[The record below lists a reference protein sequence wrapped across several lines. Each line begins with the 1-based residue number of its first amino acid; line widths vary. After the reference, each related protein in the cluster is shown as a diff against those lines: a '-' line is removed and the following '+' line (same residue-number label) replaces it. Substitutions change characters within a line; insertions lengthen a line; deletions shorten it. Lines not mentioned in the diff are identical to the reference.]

1 MFDTVIAIDPGASGG
16 IVVYRD
22 KRVTCHRMPG
32 KNESGQMDIDA
43 LLEFLKHLKS
53 ISQNPLCFIE
63 RVMMW
68 RGEGDEGGK
77 KFGITKMLANQ
88 EQLKTGLAMVGI
100 PYIQVASVSWQ
111 KFHGLQKGKDV
122 VETDTQKKNRFKEWA
137 QNIFTHTDVKLWN
150 ADALLILAFGI
161 NKIDFDKQWIY
172 EKLPKLKKMF

>member
-16 IVVYRD
+16 IVTYRE
-22 KRVTCHRMPG
+22 KRVTCQKMPA
-32 KNESGQMDIDA
+32 KNEQGQMDIEA
-43 LLEFLKHLKS
+43 LIGYFEHIKS
-53 ISQNPLCFIE
+53 ISKNPICFME

-88 EQLKTGLAMVGI
+88 EQIKTALAMVKI
-100 PYIQVASVSWQ
+100 PYILVASVSWQ
-111 KFHGLQKGKDV
+111 RFHGLQKEKGVK
-122 VETDTQKKNRFKEWA
+122 ETDTVKKNRFKDWA
-137 QNIFTHTDVKLWN
+137 QKIFTHTDVKLWN

-161 NKIDFDKQWIY
+161 NKIDFDKAWIF